1 MCPTV
6 RLPAACGCNA
16 KNGHTCVKWPL
27 KGGFLQVWQRKP
39 VFWPF
44 LEPYL
49 QGIGATTLVVAG
61 MAAKGRRG

>member
-1 MCPTV
+1 MDNCLQISYAGT
-6 RLPAACGCNA
+6 AYF

-49 QGIGATTLVVAG
+49 QGIGATTPVVTG
-61 MAAKGRRG
+61 MAIN

>member
-16 KNGHTCVKWPL
+16 KIGHTCVKWPL

-49 QGIGATTLVVAG
+49 QGIGATTAVVTG
-61 MAAKGRRG
+61 MAIN